1 MLKSNI
7 FRIFSF
13 SFILFYSFQVN
24 AQAPDGIN
32 YQAVIRNLSG
42 SLIANSTIALRIQ
55 VKQTSASGTI
65 VFQERHSV
73 TTSAQGLVNLVIGQ
87 GTLLGGNFSTINWTA
102 GPYFVSLGVN
112 FSNGTTYLDYGSQ
125 QLMSVPYALYAKN
138 AGNQLNQWRYGNV
151 LPANNLGVLGDFY
164 LDMIIGNVYYKS
176 SATTW
181 ILTGNIKGP
190 TGATGVAGPAGAQ
203 GLIGLTGPA
212 GPAGPT
218 GATGVAGPAGAQGL
232 IGLTGPAGPAGPT
245 GATGVA
251 GPAGAQGLIGL
262 TGPSGPAGPTGA
274 TGVAGP
280 AGAQGIAGPQGIQ
293 GLTGPAGPTGA
304 TGPSGGP
311 AGPTGPQGPTG
322 LTGPAGTNGT
332 AVLNGTSAPSINTG
346 VDGDFYIN
354 TASNELYGPK
364 ANGVWTTSVLLIG
377 PAGPSGIA
385 GATGSVGPIG
395 LTGPAGPTGNAG
407 LPGATGPI
415 GLTGPAGTNG
425 TAVLNG
431 TSVPSLSTGVDG
443 DFYINTASNELFG
456 PKANGVWSNGV
467 SLVGPAGVSGT
478 PGNPG
483 PQGPQGVQG
492 PAGGGM
498 TVNCGTTFNTN
509 YTIRGDGSG
518 TYECTNALV
527 VTSTGKVGIGNTSPS
542 SSYDLN
548 VGNGGI
554 LVDGTTTTSN
564 FAGKLRVGGTTS
576 TSYDFQVDGQAYVT
590 SGLRIGTT
598 STPVTGGILTSGN
611 IETNGRFVQ
620 NSSTTGTGTV
630 LVRTSAGELR
640 PQSSTKFVKDNI
652 RDLQYDKKK
661 VFALRPVIYNLKPAL
676 GGDQEIGLI
685 AEEVAEVM
693 PELVILG
700 PERQWVGNTGI
711 PQTDANGVEINDPSK
726 MVPYSVYYDRLPVY
740 LLSIIKEQEERI
752 NALEKRLN
760 ALEKE

>member
-181 ILTGNIKGP
+181 ILTGNIK
-190 TGATGVAGPAGAQ
+190 
-203 GLIGLTGPA
+203 
-212 GPAGPT
+212 GPT